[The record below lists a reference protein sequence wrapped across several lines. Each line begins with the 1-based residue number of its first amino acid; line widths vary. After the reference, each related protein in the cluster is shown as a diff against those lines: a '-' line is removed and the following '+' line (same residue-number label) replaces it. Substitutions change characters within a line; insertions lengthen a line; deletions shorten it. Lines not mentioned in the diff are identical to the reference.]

1 MKDQQDA
8 NSGSM
13 DPVVLAE
20 RIGQGQREAEAELV
34 RRYSRPL
41 MTMLRQRT
49 GDEQR
54 AEDVHQDTF
63 CIVLERLR
71 TRGIDDPSR
80 LAAFIH
86 RTAVNV
92 LIGDVRKEARRQT
105 YADTDTIQRV
115 RDSEPD
121 HLQRLISRESG
132 NAVRET
138 VLELQNTRDR
148 ELLYRYY
155 ILQQEKPIVCKALEL
170 TPEHFD
176 RVIYRAKQRFKKIIQ
191 QRQLMPIDAGGAT

>member
-1 MKDQQDA
+1 
-8 NSGSM
+8 M

>member
-1 MKDQQDA
+1 MTDQQDG
-8 NSGSM
+8 NSGST

-20 RIGQGQREAEAELV
+20 RIRLGQREAEAELV

-71 TRGIDDPSR
+71 TRGIDDPGR

-191 QRQLMPIDAGGAT
+191 QRQLTLIDAGGAT

>member
-13 DPVVLAE
+13 DPLVLAE